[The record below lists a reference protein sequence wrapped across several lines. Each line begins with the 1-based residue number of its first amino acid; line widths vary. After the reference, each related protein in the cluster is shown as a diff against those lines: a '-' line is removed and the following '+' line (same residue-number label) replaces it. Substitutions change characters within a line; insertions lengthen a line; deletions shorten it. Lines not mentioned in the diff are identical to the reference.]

1 MSDFIKSLECSERRP
16 ERFWEFL
23 KFFKVLKK
31 ELKAVFASAESFTPS
46 LACACQFEAQ
56 QLSNSFA
63 LLHRHLLLTPPLL
76 FSPTLSSPDLYSRP
90 FDTFQT
96 PMQFYIP
103 HPLCHT
109 SFTALRYFRNFPDE
123 CAALWQVSNTCA
135 FHFIS
140 PPTHLPALFAQC
152 SFAGVTLFNP
162 PTYWTWFLPPPTY
175 SPFTMA
181 CFCLHHFGTF
191 QITLG
196 IPFHFLASL
205 FLLQGTEKLYPVNY
219 MYLL

>member
-1 MSDFIKSLECSERRP
+1 MPLQSHSH
-16 ERFWEFL
+16 
-23 KFFKVLKK
+23 
-31 ELKAVFASAESFTPS
+31 
-46 LACACQFEAQ
+46 LACPTHVN
-56 QLSNSFA
+56 LRLNSFQTA
-63 LLHRHLLLTPPLL
+63 LHFCIATSFSHPQFFFRQHFLLPIYIRARLTRFKQLCNFTFHTLFATPLL
-76 FSPTLSSPDLYSRP
+76 QCWDIFATFLTNVRH
-90 FDTFQT
+90 FDRFQT
-96 PMQFYIP
+96 PVQ
-103 HPLCHT
+103 
-109 SFTALRYFRNFPDE
+109 
-123 CAALWQVSNTCA
+123 CA